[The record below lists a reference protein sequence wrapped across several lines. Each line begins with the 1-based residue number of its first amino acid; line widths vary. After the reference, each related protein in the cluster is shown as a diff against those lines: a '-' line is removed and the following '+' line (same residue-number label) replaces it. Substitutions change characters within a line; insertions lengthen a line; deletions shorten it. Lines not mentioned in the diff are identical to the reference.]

1 VTARSYAI
9 WSIYLL
15 YSGTAT
21 SVALIAAGFATWT
34 CPRHGVPIFL
44 GVFVAL
50 AVAAVLAG
58 SRKLRD
64 VEQAWDARW
73 DEHGRS
79 WAVLEAERIA
89 ERATQP

>member
-1 VTARSYAI
+1 MTARSYAI
-9 WSIYLL
+9 WSIYLI

-34 CPRHGVPIFL
+34 GPRYGLPIFL

-50 AVAAVLAG
+50 VAAAVLAG
-58 SRKLRD
+58 SRILRD
-64 VEQAWDARW
+64 VEQAWDAHW

-79 WAVLEAERIA
+79 WAVLEAER
-89 ERATQP
+89 ATQP